1 MKFGEDFRM
10 SVRSIIKRYI
20 ETILLVLG
28 IALGVGVTAAGIAM
42 AARSSRD
49 ASELLASPQYR
60 EIVVTVREDAEDMEL
75 PAVKQVDTQQIIL
88 TSADLGAR
96 DVAQDIEYAYIAN
109 RTEFRLN
116 FGGFERMGQVFQQ
129 GQHGQAD
136 RQGEQGEQQPT
147 PPAGEQQAPS
157 KGRTG
162 TPPADSETD
171 EGSGE
176 SQQEGQNQ
184 QELIKEMQQRI
195 SEFQNIPTPEGP
207 EPVLEEM
214 SGYEVSPDFFNA
226 WEFQAAQGSLFTLSD
241 MESGAPIMVI
251 GSTLAE
257 TLYEDG
263 ESLGREILVIQ
274 RRQLFK
280 ITGILEPTG
289 TTFDN
294 MAFIPAVMPDL
305 QSIAGFARM
314 FMGWNTTLHFTVSN
328 ASRLEEAQAQ
338 LTSWFDQAYGAGLV
352 NISVPRE
359 EAEATRSRNSRLVT
373 IVLFLAFSGLLIAAV
388 NVSNILFSRALRRRK
403 SVGILKALGAT
414 VRNVFWLFFL
424 EGLFIG
430 VSGALL
436 GGAISFLTSHLME
449 TTMGF
454 RELSIGMLFIGIL
467 VAWEITTMLT
477 VLPAIQASRI
487 PAAEAIRYE

>member
-1 MKFGEDFRM
+1 MKFGEDLRM

-42 AARSSRD
+42 AARSARD

-184 QELIKEMQQRI
+184 
-195 SEFQNIPTPEGP
+195 
-207 EPVLEEM
+207 
-214 SGYEVSPDFFNA
+214 
-226 WEFQAAQGSLFTLSD
+226 
-241 MESGAPIMVI
+241 
-251 GSTLAE
+251 
-257 TLYEDG
+257 
-263 ESLGREILVIQ
+263 
-274 RRQLFK
+274 
-280 ITGILEPTG
+280 
-289 TTFDN
+289 
-294 MAFIPAVMPDL
+294 
-305 QSIAGFARM
+305 
-314 FMGWNTTLHFTVSN
+314 
-328 ASRLEEAQAQ
+328 
-338 LTSWFDQAYGAGLV
+338 
-352 NISVPRE
+352 
-359 EAEATRSRNSRLVT
+359 
-373 IVLFLAFSGLLIAAV
+373 
-388 NVSNILFSRALRRRK
+388 RAD
-403 SVGILKALGAT
+403 V
-414 VRNVFWLFFL
+414 
-424 EGLFIG
+424 
-430 VSGALL
+430 
-436 GGAISFLTSHLME
+436 
-449 TTMGF
+449 
-454 RELSIGMLFIGIL
+454 
-467 VAWEITTMLT
+467 
-477 VLPAIQASRI
+477 
-487 PAAEAIRYE
+487 